1 VEFAHNPGMSDTALA
16 AASIDVEV
24 TPERLSLCLP
34 VDEPSWGSPP
44 GLRIAAAVSGMS
56 SVALVAASVY
66 TSTASV
72 LLLLI
77 SLLKTIMLAVVIL
90 TLNDAARRFRKR
102 LLDARRPI
110 RKLRERIA
118 LTLHAVMTNRES
130 LALST
135 IQFVRA
141 DTSPRVSSLIANT
154 AAGEVIVTR
163 HRTERVIA
171 SLAETIEEH
180 ARRCRASLLVVGID
194 PDTPEVIPEALQ
206 QLRETTDLS

>member
-1 VEFAHNPGMSDTALA
+1 
-16 AASIDVEV
+16 
-24 TPERLSLCLP
+24 
-34 VDEPSWGSPP
+34 
-44 GLRIAAAVSGMS
+44 
-56 SVALVAASVY
+56 
-66 TSTASV
+66 
-72 LLLLI
+72 
-77 SLLKTIMLAVVIL
+77 
-90 TLNDAARRFRKR
+90 
-102 LLDARRPI
+102 
-110 RKLRERIA
+110 
-118 LTLHAVMTNRES
+118 MTNRES

-141 DTSPRVSSLIANT
+141 NTSPRVSSLIANT